1 MNKRDSAAKRQAEK
15 ERLCQNIYLH
25 GGQLA
30 EELNLRLLLESDF
43 TAPLLYVDSVTV
55 TQIGFPDGASKPWDI
70 MQHILKTIGRH
81 IRSFLTRL
89 FCKEA
94 GSRHKSR

>member
-1 MNKRDSAAKRQAEK
+1 MNKRDSAAKRQEEK
-15 ERLCQNIYLH
+15 ERLCQSIRLH

-55 TQIGFPDGASKPWDI
+55 TQIGFPDEAGKPWDI
-70 MQHILKTIGRH
+70 IQHILKTIGRY
-81 IRSFLTRL
+81 IRGFLTRL
-89 FCKEA
+89 FRKET